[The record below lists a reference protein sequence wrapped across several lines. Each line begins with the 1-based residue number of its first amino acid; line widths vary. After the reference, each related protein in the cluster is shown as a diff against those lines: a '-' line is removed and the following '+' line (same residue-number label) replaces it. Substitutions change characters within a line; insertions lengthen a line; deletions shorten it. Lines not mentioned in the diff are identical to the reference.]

1 MQVNGQVTRLKEII
15 YEFDE
20 LSWGKLK
27 GTTAMANFIVNERG
41 FCPSNQTAKL
51 QTGILKAIEMLRD
64 SIDEEYQIAEESD
77 IKSVIT
83 YLNNLLKL
91 AQWI

>member
-1 MQVNGQVTRLKEII
+1 MQENEHVKRLREII
-15 YEFDE
+15 HEFDE
-20 LSWGKLK
+20 LSWGRLK
-27 GTTAMANFIVNERG
+27 GTKAMANFIVNERG

-51 QTGILKAIEMLRD
+51 QTGILKAIEMLGD

-77 IKSVIT
+77 IKSVIS

-91 AQWI
+91 AQ